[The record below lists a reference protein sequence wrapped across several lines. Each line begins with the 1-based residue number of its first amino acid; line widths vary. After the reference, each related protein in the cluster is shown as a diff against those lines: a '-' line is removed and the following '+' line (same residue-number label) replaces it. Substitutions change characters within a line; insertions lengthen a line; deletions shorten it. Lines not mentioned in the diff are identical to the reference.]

1 MGSVLGN
8 FFYCEGSDRKLLTRN
23 RAVAVFLFYSIR
35 LRVPQFT
42 IFEQIVKRVGV
53 GLTSSL
59 LALDARL
66 R

>member
-1 MGSVLGN
+1 MADKEPRGCRIS
-8 FFYCEGSDRKLLTRN
+8 
-23 RAVAVFLFYSIR
+23 FYSIR